1 MRMRGM
7 WVAWIAA
14 LALTAM
20 LAATPREG
28 AATPRKVPM
37 EPGPTL
43 GEPDVPGD
51 ITMKPRS
58 ERVKLRA
65 DEFWLWIRTGPGGA
79 IVIVWS
85 PRREESVHAG
95 RALR

>member
-1 MRMRGM
+1 MKMRGM

-37 EPGPTL
+37 EPGPTF
-43 GEPDVPGD
+43 GEPDLPGGRPQQ
-51 ITMKPRS
+51 IQP
-58 ERVKLRA
+58 EG
-65 DEFWLWIRTGPGGA
+65 FWLRLDWLRFWVRPAPKVTVETGA
-79 IVIVWS
+79 A
-85 PRREESVHAG
+85 RREG
-95 RALR
+95 PMRDWRATR